1 MPLPPLLP
9 FADAD
14 VLVVGENS
22 LDIVGRT
29 SGDAAVAG
37 KQTLGALE
45 TLPGGQGATAA
56 VGCARLGV
64 MVRYLGVFGDDPWG
78 RDVREALAAEQ
89 VEVVAI
95 ERSGAR
101 SRTAIIIVAPDGNRM
116 IYEYRDPRLTLDD
129 PTPVVD
135 ALAGARMV
143 LVDAT
148 DVRASVALARAARAA
163 GVRVV
168 VDVDRPGPSIDDLFA
183 ATDVIIV
190 PEDFVAAFTGQQ
202 GLGTGAAALI
212 NRFKPAAVVVTR
224 GELGSYAQMD
234 GQEFHTPGYEVAV
247 TDTTGAGDAF
257 RAGFCSAWAGA
268 GEPADLPRILEF
280 ANAAAALN
288 CRGIGAWP
296 GLPTRAE
303 VESLVTANGPRRSK
317 P

>member
-9 FADAD
+9 SAEVD
-14 VLVVGENS
+14 VLVFGENS

-29 SGDAAVAG
+29 SGDTAVAG
-37 KQTLGALE
+37 KQTLAALE

-64 MVRYLGVFGDDPWG
+64 RVRYLGVWGDDAWG
-78 RDVREALAAEQ
+78 RTGRDALAAEQ

-95 ERSGAR
+95 ERSDAR
-101 SRTAIIIVAPDGNRM
+101 SRTAIIIVAPDGNRVV
-116 IYEYRDPRLTLDD
+116 YEYRDPRLTLDD
-129 PTPVVD
+129 PAPVVD

-148 DVRASVALARAARAA
+148 DIEVSVALARAARAV

-168 VDVDRPGPSIDDLFA
+168 VDIDRPGPSVDALLA

-190 PEDFVAAFTGQQ
+190 PEDFVAAASGEN
-202 GLGTGAAALI
+202 GLSAGVRALAG
-212 NRFKPAAVVVTR
+212 RFRPAAVVVTR
-224 GELGSYAQMD
+224 GELGTFTVMD
-234 GQEFHTPGYEVAV
+234 DHEIHTPGYEVAAI
-247 TDTTGAGDAF
+247 DTTGAGDAF

-268 GEPADLPRILEF
+268 IQPADLRSILEF

-288 CRGIGAWP
+288 CRGVGAWS
-296 GLPTRAE
+296 GLPNRAE
-303 VESLVTANGPRRSK
+303 VQALVTADGPRRSK